1 MNSRRRVNSD
11 VMQLLLFKKQL
22 GRAACALL
30 IASLWFAGCHKTKSP
45 GIPSSVRVSVCEL
58 YEHPASYDGK
68 LITVEATI
76 TRLPNGT
83 YLYPGPSKRCDHFLI
98 KVVADHIKNDTL
110 SDLESSSVSLP
121 ARKEFD
127 LELTGTFDAKYSEPG
142 DAFRYRIVPTEIKPQ
157 SPVRTAKLMG
167 AA

>member
-1 MNSRRRVNSD
+1 
-11 VMQLLLFKKQL
+11 MQLLLNKKQL
-22 GRAACALL
+22 GRASCALL
-30 IASLWFAGCHKTKSP
+30 IASLWFAGCHKARST
-45 GIPSSVRVSVCEL
+45 GTSSFRVPVCEL
-58 YEHPASYDGK
+58 YEHPAAYDGK

-76 TRLPNGT
+76 TRLPNGI

-98 KVVADHIKNDTL
+98 KVVADHIQNDTL
-110 SDLESSSVSLP
+110 SELASSNVSLP

-157 SPVRTAKLMG
+157 SPVRTAKPMG

>member
-1 MNSRRRVNSD
+1 
-11 VMQLLLFKKQL
+11 MQLLLSKKRL
-22 GRAACALL
+22 GHAACAFLV
-30 IASLWFAGCHKTKSP
+30 ASLLFAGCHKTKSP
-45 GIPSSVRVSVCEL
+45 FTSSVRVSLCEL
-58 YEHPASYDGK
+58 YEHPAAYDGK

-76 TRLPNGT
+76 TRLPNGI
-83 YLYPGPSKRCDHFLI
+83 YLYPGPSRRCDHFLI
-98 KVVADHIKNDTL
+98 KIAVDHIQNDTL
-110 SDLESSSVSLP
+110 SELESSNVSLP

>member
-11 VMQLLLFKKQL
+11 GMQLLLIKKRSA
-22 GRAACALL
+22 GTVCALL
-30 IASLWFAGCHKTKSP
+30 AASLLFGGCHKAKSP
-45 GIPSSVRVSVCEL
+45 GTSSVRVSVCEL
-58 YEHPASYDGK
+58 YEHPAAYDDK

-76 TRLPNGT
+76 TRLPNGI
-83 YLYPGPSKRCDHFLI
+83 YLYPGPSKRCDHFLV
-98 KVVADHIKNDTL
+98 KVVADRIQNDTL
-110 SDLESSSVSLP
+110 YELESSNVSLP

-127 LELTGTFDAKYSEPG
+127 LELTGTFDAKYAELG

-157 SPVRTAKLMG
+157 SPVRTAKPMG